1 MTHDTLTEHEMKIH
15 PTAIIDP
22 KAQIG
27 SNVEVGPYAYVG
39 PGATIGD
46 DCVIG
51 HGSHVEGA
59 VTMGRNNVLAPYV
72 SLGTAPQDLKYHGQ
86 PTELVIGDD
95 NVFREYVTV
104 NIGTPTGSGVTRI
117 GSRNYLMICSHVAHD
132 CVLEDDV
139 ILVNSVLLGG
149 HCHVETG
156 AKLMGNTAVN
166 PFVTVGKQAYVG
178 GLTRVIQDA
187 PPFMILEGNPA
198 RVRGVNEVG
207 LSRAGYTPATIEE
220 LWEVY
225 KAIYR
230 TRKLN
235 RARIYDTVEGNGA
248 SSPEAVYLV
257 GFLRRTQQG
266 VHGRYR
272 ESLRHK

>member
-1 MTHDTLTEHEMKIH
+1 MKIH
-15 PTAIIDP
+15 PTAVIEA
-22 KAQIG
+22 KARLGANI
-27 SNVEVGPYAYVG
+27 EVGPHAYVG
-39 PGATIGD
+39 PEVTVGD
-46 DCVIG
+46 DCTIG
-51 HGSHVEGA
+51 HGCHIEGR
-59 VTMGRNNVLAPYV
+59 VTMGRNNMLAPYV

-86 PTELVIGDD
+86 PTELSIGDD

-117 GSRNYLMICSHVAHD
+117 GSRNYFMICSHVAHD
-132 CVLEDDV
+132 CIVEDDA

-166 PFVTVGKQAYVG
+166 PFVTVGKLAYVG

-187 PPFMILEGNPA
+187 PPFMILEGNPS

-207 LSRAGYTPATIEE
+207 LSRAGYERDVIEE

-235 RARIYDTVEGNGA
+235 RTRVYGDVQANSA
-248 SSPEAVYLV
+248 SSPEALYLV
-257 GFLRRTQQG
+257 EFLRRTQQG
-266 VHGRYR
+266 VHGRYL
-272 ESLRHK
+272 ESLRKK

>member
-1 MTHDTLTEHEMKIH
+1 MTHETMTEHRMKIH

-27 SNVEVGPYAYVG
+27 SNVEIGPYAYVG
-39 PGATIGD
+39 PCVTIGD
-46 DCVIG
+46 DCVVG
-51 HGSHVEGA
+51 HGCHVEGG
-59 VTMGRNNVLAPYV
+59 VTMGHNNMLAPYV

-95 NVFREYVTV
+95 NIFREYVTV
-104 NIGTPTGSGVTRI
+104 NIGTPTGSGTTRI
-117 GSRNYLMICSHVAHD
+117 GNRNYLMICSHVAHD
-132 CVLEDDV
+132 CILEDDV

-149 HCHVETG
+149 HVCVEAG

-207 LSRAGYTPATIEE
+207 LSRAGYASAVIEE
-220 LWEVY
+220 LWQVY

-235 RARIYDTVEGNGA
+235 RARIYDEVEGNSA

-257 GFLRRTQQG
+257 EFLRRTQQG